1 MLNTHINLKK
11 SVFFESVNI
20 AIYAV
25 VGFIAVPY
33 HSAVASNIL
42 NAPPTSSDNTTV
54 IYDGG
59 QVSSGA
65 TYTILLPGDITNAG
79 VLNNIGTTNNN
90 SFFTNALN
98 WTLNNTGAFNNLAG
112 STLTNNGTFNNQN
125 FGTLS
130 FGGTINNTGVINTF
144 QSANI
149 VIAQPTI
156 FQGAGSMTLNT
167 GSINT
172 QVNSSIPW
180 NIELGNS
187 ANNLFTSTTGTT
199 LTLTG
204 VVSDSAPSNPG
215 SFRFAGPGTL
225 ALTGNNT
232 YSGDTS
238 ITGGIVN
245 VGHNNALGTSGI
257 MLLGGTLQA
266 GGNRTLANAMTFGA
280 NTSSILDNNGS
291 IFTLNG
297 LIDGTGAVT
306 FKGLGTTIV
315 SNNNTY
321 SGTSI
326 LGEANTPTT
335 LTMAN
340 TNALGTGPI
349 ALAGGSTLNPN
360 AGTITL
366 TSLRSLS
373 GVGTVAG
380 NVVNNG
386 GTVTPGIDPSGS
398 YGTLVLGG
406 NYTGSGILNLHL
418 KPAINP
424 IDGEDYGVLD
434 LGTHNFDASN
444 TTLNLV
450 PEQGV
455 YTPGAQYHFL
465 TTTGNV
471 NGTFLNDQTLP
482 NLGAYKPVISYNP
495 QGGGGAI
502 LTVEMNR
509 IYLTTALGGNADGV
523 SRPTAVYFDA
533 QPNPALGTPLGDLI
547 GQLDNLT
554 GATLDSAL
562 DRVASE
568 ESDDATYLLQQST
581 LHAHTTHESRT
592 LALRQGPTGASG
604 AGAFRRAALSSSS
617 RRTSSALA
625 FLQSMSDQN
634 HAPSSIFS
642 TTKAGFKADADAA
655 MQENVEKT
663 LGRGGYWTHAFGNLT
678 RQKSTADDLGFRSQA
693 GGLMA
698 GGDLKLSSHHF
709 FGLSGGYT
717 KTLMKIDND
726 GGTHHLNSFTL
737 GAYGTW
743 YADAFALDYSLNGSM
758 NTYKFARRVIIPGGA
773 TSDVKSTH
781 KGYEISP
788 RIGLSY
794 ELPVENMHVVP
805 FVNISYS
812 FMRENGYR
820 ESGGLIDQQINGR
833 DSSFFN
839 TEVGMSVSKDYTL
852 NDKIVTPFFKLSY
865 LYKRPINTGNVVA
878 SFIGAQGSYTIQS
891 TNKAVHQIAPQL
903 AGTVRWESG
912 VYMEAAYGAELSNKL
927 QSHEIVLKLGKRF

>member
-1 MLNTHINLKK
+1 MLQNYPKK
-11 SVFFESVNI
+11 QKKLTFNPARMVAFLGATCTV
-20 AIYAV
+20 APYAQ
-25 VGFIAVPY
+25 AT
-33 HSAVASNIL
+33 NIL
-42 NAPPTSSDNTTV
+42 NAPPTVSDNTTI

-65 TYTILLPGDITNAG
+65 TYSILVPGDITNAG
-79 VLNNIGTTNNN
+79 ILNNIGTMNN
-90 SFFTNALN
+90 SGLFTNALT

-130 FGGTINNTGVINTF
+130 FGGTVNNTGVINTS
-144 QSANI
+144 QGASI
-149 VIAQPTI
+149 VIAQPTL
-156 FQGAGSMTLNT
+156 FQGAGFMTLST
-167 GSINT
+167 GSINA

-180 NIELGNS
+180 AIGLGLS
-187 ANNLFTSTTGTT
+187 ANNLMTSSAGTT

-204 VVSDSAPSNPG
+204 IISDLSLSNLG
-215 SFRFAGPGTL
+215 GFRFSGPGTL

-232 YSGDTS
+232 YSGGTS
-238 ITGGIVN
+238 ITGGTVN
-245 VGHNNALGTSGI
+245 VGHNNALGTGGI
-257 MLLGGTLQA
+257 TLLGGVLQA
-266 GGNRTLANAMTFGA
+266 GGNYTLANAITFGA
-280 NTSSILDNNGS
+280 NTSSILDNNGH

-297 LIDGTGAVT
+297 LIDGAGAVT
-306 FKGLGTTIV
+306 FKGTGTTVV
-315 SNNNTY
+315 SHSNTY
-321 SGTSI
+321 SGTST
-326 LGEANTPTT
+326 LGSAGNPTT
-335 LTMAN
+335 LTMN
-340 TNALGTGPI
+340 DPNALGTGPI

-360 AGTITL
+360 AGTLTL
-366 TSLRSLS
+366 TSTRSLS

-380 NVVNNG
+380 DLVNSG
-386 GTVTPGIDPSGS
+386 GSLSPGIGVPGS
-398 YGTLVLGG
+398 YGTINLGG
-406 NYTGSGILNLHL
+406 NYTGSGSLILNFG
-418 KPAINP
+418 PSAAP
-424 IDGEDYGVLD
+424 VAGTDYGVLD
-434 LGTHNFDASN
+434 LGAHNFDASN
-444 TTLNLV
+444 TTLTLN
-450 PEQGV
+450 PYQGT

-471 NGTFLNDQTLP
+471 NGTFSNDQNLP
-482 NLGAYKPVISYNP
+482 NFGAYKPVISYNP
-495 QGGGGAI
+495 QLGGGSI
-502 LTVEMNR
+502 LTIEANR
-509 IYLTTALGGNADGV
+509 IYLTSALGGNADGV
-523 SRPTAVYFDA
+523 SRPTAAYFDA

-554 GATLDSAL
+554 GSTLDSAL
-562 DRVASE
+562 DRVAPE

-592 LALRQGPTGASG
+592 LALRQGPTGG
-604 AGAFRRAALSSSS
+604 AGQGAFRLASLSSSP
-617 RRTSSALA
+617 RRTTSALA
-625 FLQSMSDQN
+625 FLQSMNDQN
-634 HAPSSIFS
+634 HTPSSIFS
-642 TTKAGFKADADAA
+642 TTRAGFKADADAA

-717 KTLMKIDND
+717 KTIMKIDND
-726 GGTHHLNSFTL
+726 GGTHHLNSFIL

-743 YADAFALDYSLNGSM
+743 YSNAFALDYSLNGSI
-758 NTYKFARRVIIPGGA
+758 NTYKLARRVIIPGGT

-805 FVNISYS
+805 FVNTSYS

-820 ESGGLIDQQINGR
+820 ESGGLINQQISGR
-833 DSSFFN
+833 HSSFFN
-839 TEVGMSVSKDYTL
+839 TEAGMSVSKDYTL

-865 LYKRPINTGNVVA
+865 LYKRPINTGKVVA
-878 SFIGAQGSYTIQS
+878 SFIDAQGSYSIQS

-912 VYMEAAYGAELSNKL
+912 LYMEAAYGAELSHKL